1 MNTKAQRQAN
11 CYIFYYQDLIDL
23 YSGAIYGLKK
33 TKHETLEMKTKRLEV
48 LKLIEKQKQ
57 VLLEIESGSL
67 NFAQELIIQNP
78 PVYVARTKETKT
90 HIEYFTA
97 KTFWPLPDGERKE
110 IKVYVGKADDYG
122 GDTLNERAKQDA
134 IKKMQETLRRRKN
147 AGEI

>member
-1 MNTKAQRQAN
+1 M
-11 CYIFYYQDLIDL
+11 
-23 YSGAIYGLKK
+23 S
-33 TKHETLEMKTKRLEV
+33 H
-48 LKLIEKQKQ
+48 
-57 VLLEIESGSL
+57 
-67 NFAQELIIQNP
+67 
-78 PVYVARTKETKT
+78 
-90 HIEYFTA
+90 FTA

>member
-1 MNTKAQRQAN
+1 MNTKPHRQPSY
-11 CYIFYYQDLIDL
+11 YIFYYQDLIDL
-23 YSGAIYGLKK
+23 YSGIIYGKNR

-48 LKLIEKQKQ
+48 LRLIEKQKQ
-57 VLLEIESGSL
+57 LLLDIESGSL
-67 NFAQELIIQNP
+67 DFAQELIIQNP
-78 PVYVARTKETKT
+78 PVYVARTKDTKT
-90 HIEYFTA
+90 EIEYFTA
-97 KTFWPLPDGERKE
+97 KTYWPLSGGERKE